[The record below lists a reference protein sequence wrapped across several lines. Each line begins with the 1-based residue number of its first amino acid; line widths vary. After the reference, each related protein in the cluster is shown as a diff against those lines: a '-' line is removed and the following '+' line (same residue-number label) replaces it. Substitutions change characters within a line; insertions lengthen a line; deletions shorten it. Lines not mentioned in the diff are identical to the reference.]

1 MSSGLDTAQT
11 VAALLISFHNA
22 ATTMKRIV
30 EKTKR
35 RKTEEGMKQ
44 KWLLETLE
52 AGEVQ
57 ISQKYGQYLAELG
70 DQFRTGDG
78 R

>member
-1 MSSGLDTAQT
+1 MSSSLETAQT

-22 ATTMKRIV
+22 ATTMKSIV
-30 EKTKR
+30 EKTKK

-52 AGEVQ
+52 AGEIQ
-57 ISQKYGQYLAELG
+57 ISQRYGQYMAELG
-70 DQFRTGDG
+70 DPFRVGDG